1 MRTCK
6 LGFLPPTNQGFLTV
20 FINQATM
27 NMVNLAVV
35 LLVKDY
41 RVLVF

>member
-1 MRTCK
+1 M
-6 LGFLPPTNQGFLTV
+6 GSLPPTNQDFLTV

-27 NMVNLAVV
+27 SMVNLAEV

-41 RVLVF
+41 RGLVL